1 MRYNSINNQQ
11 ELITSTASK
20 IAFSNFINAI
30 KSPETKEKYS
40 YNFLKYTEYLKIE
53 RDNISHLLQIEVRI
67 IQSDIIEYIMKLRD
81 KGYSYSSISGK
92 LAAIFLFYDMN
103 DIILNKKKISRY
115 VGEHEKTVNDRA
127 YTREEIRKI
136 IDACDLKYKVVVLLM
151 ACTDCRIGAIP
162 NLRLSGLK
170 YLEDCNLYQ
179 ITYYEHSKKD
189 AYYSFCTPECAKYIN
204 EYLQHRKR
212 CGEKLNDKSPL
223 IRDDFILDDLLHIEN
238 PRTLGIG
245 AYIMYIRKILVETG
259 LRTITPLIATEPD
272 TSWKKQRKE
281 IAQNHGFRKF
291 CHTTMANARI
301 NIEIREMLLGHSIGL
316 SDAYYRPTPE
326 QCLNEYLKVIGD
338 LTINEENRLSRQVQE
353 LKEKN
358 EDKDYVIKAN
368 LQAKEEQINQLIK
381 KQEKFELLIQLLID
395 SGQVKA
401 K

>member
-151 ACTDCRIGAIP
+151 ACTGCRIGAIP

-170 YLEDCNLYQ
+170 YLEDCHLYKSL
-179 ITYYEHSKKD
+179 IMSIAKKMHTIL
-189 AYYSFCTPECAKYIN
+189 FV
-204 EYLQHRKR
+204 H
-212 CGEKLNDKSPL
+212 LNVP
-223 IRDDFILDDLLHIEN
+223 N
-238 PRTLGIG
+238 TLTNI
-245 AYIMYIRKILVETG
+245 Y
-259 LRTITPLIATEPD
+259 
-272 TSWKKQRKE
+272 
-281 IAQNHGFRKF
+281 
-291 CHTTMANARI
+291 
-301 NIEIREMLLGHSIGL
+301 NIE
-316 SDAYYRPTPE
+316 
-326 QCLNEYLKVIGD
+326 
-338 LTINEENRLSRQVQE
+338 
-353 LKEKN
+353 
-358 EDKDYVIKAN
+358 KDVERN
-368 LQAKEEQINQLIK
+368 
-381 KQEKFELLIQLLID
+381 
-395 SGQVKA
+395 
-401 K
+401 